1 MGTIQHLKRENWFL
15 AVIAFTLVTL
25 LISYLIPENSP
36 LIFLSYTLGFIFISF
51 VPGYCFLRLIFQK
64 DRKIDIIEGI
74 VLSVVLSY
82 SITGLIGLFLGF
94 TPIGLS
100 ATSVRVSLALV
111 TVFFATLTLKKSS

>member
-1 MGTIQHLKRENWFL
+1 MGTTQRLKKENWFL
-15 AVIAFTLVTL
+15 MVISFTLATL
-25 LISYLIPENSP
+25 LVSYIPENSP
-36 LIFLSYTLGFIFISF
+36 LILLSYTFGFIFISF
-51 VPGYCFLRLIFQK
+51 VPGYCFLRLIFPK

-82 SITGLIGLFLGF
+82 SITGLIGLLLGL

-111 TVFFATLTLKKSS
+111 TVFFATLNLKRAN